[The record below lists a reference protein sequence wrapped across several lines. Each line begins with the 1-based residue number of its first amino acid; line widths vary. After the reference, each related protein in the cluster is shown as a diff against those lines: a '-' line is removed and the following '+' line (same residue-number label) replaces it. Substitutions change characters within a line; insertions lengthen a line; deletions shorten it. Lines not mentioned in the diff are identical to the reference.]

1 MGSTAAMLFQ
11 VVNFSFDIG
20 FQIKADLDHKRF
32 FQRYAEHLGEDMLI
46 CGRTIAVIWKIRVF
60 NGAYTAHIDNRIVFF
75 GQSWFFRIFFSQEI
89 QLCFFYTVDNQAGL
103 EENRKHLAGF
113 GFVSDAYQL
122 FRIAG
127 IRELFHP
134 LINLLPAFR
143 AVFP

>member
-75 GQSWFFRIFFSQEI
+75 GQTGSSVYSFPRRYSF
-89 QLCFFYTVDNQAGL
+89 
-103 EENRKHLAGF
+103 
-113 GFVSDAYQL
+113 
-122 FRIAG
+122 
-127 IRELFHP
+127 
-134 LINLLPAFR
+134 AFLHCR
-143 AVFP
+143 